1 MGQAMKEANSVPAN
15 FGDKNEFR
23 PDLGGGGA
31 AGGNSSAERSG
42 GDPQRVF
49 PGGQADKMAGQ
60 KMGSGSSQ
68 RGQP

>member
-1 MGQAMKEANSVPAN
+1 MGQAANEAKSVPAN
-15 FGDKNEFR
+15 FGMKDEFR

-31 AGGNSSAERSG
+31 AGMNSSASRSG

-60 KMGSGSSQ
+60 RTGSGSSQ

>member
-1 MGQAMKEANSVPAN
+1 MGQAAKEANSVPAN
-15 FGDKNEFR
+15 FGQKDEFR
-23 PDLGGGGA
+23 PNLGGDN
-31 AGGNSSAERSG
+31 GNSSANRSG